1 MNSNGF
7 WFVVVFSL
15 VLVTCGISTSIHAYS
30 LNDPP
35 LIATSPGNPP
45 EQQSEIVYYTKN
57 GYLAATSEKLLN
69 RVVALAVS
77 GHQEKFRKF
86 VNANPSV
93 FPLKGGVKVFIEQ
106 TSWPGKVKIRPYNT
120 NITIWTVREAIE

>member
-1 MNSNGF
+1 MKSNGF
-7 WFVVVFSL
+7 CLAVVFSL
-15 VLVTCGISTSIHAYS
+15 VLVICGISTSINAYS

-35 LIATSPGNPP
+35 LIAASSGNPP
-45 EQQSEIVYYTKN
+45 EQQFEYIFYTKS

-69 RVVALAVS
+69 RVVSLAVS
-77 GHQEKFRKF
+77 GHSEKFRKF

-106 TSWPGKVKIRPYNT
+106 TSWPGKVKIRSYNT

>member
-1 MNSNGF
+1 MKSNGF

-15 VLVTCGISTSIHAYS
+15 VLVTCGISTSIQAYS

-35 LIATSPGNPP
+35 LIATSSDNPP
-45 EQQSEIVYYTKN
+45 EQQSEIVYYTKS

-69 RVVALAVS
+69 RVVALALS
-77 GHQEKFRKF
+77 GHLEKFRKF
-86 VNANPSV
+86 VTSNPSV